1 MTELMIDPAAVPD
14 SGGEWLELLNR
25 SGAEVNLRGLELR
38 DCGVDRFLV
47 AQDFRLAAGQRV
59 VLGAAPQ
66 GRENGGVPVELVWEE
81 YQLGNRRDCVVV
93 MAGETEVD
101 RVKWEG
107 GWKVPVGAALQLD
120 AAAEAR
126 GDNDDRRRWCRSRAY
141 GDNHEGDRGSPGK
154 KNHRCG
160 RR

>member
-1 MTELMIDPAAVPD
+1 MIDPAAVPD
-14 SGGEWLELLNR
+14 AGGEWLELLNR
-25 SGAEVNLRGLELR
+25 SQGPVNLRGLELR

-47 AQDFRLAAGQRV
+47 EEDFTLEPGQRV

-66 GRENGGVPVELVWEE
+66 GRENGGVPVDLVWED

-93 MAGETEVD
+93 LAGETEVD
-101 RVKWEG
+101 RVRWEG
-107 GWKVPVGAALQLD
+107 GWKIPVGAALQLD
-120 AAAEAR
+120 ASAEAR
-126 GDNDDRRRWCRSRAY
+126 GDNDERRRWCRSRAY

-160 RR
+160 RQ